1 MEENIVEN
9 PVIDDKYTDKEM
21 RKRLRGP
28 FWLAILS
35 AIMIIV
41 CIVGVVVSF
50 RRGLLKQYNKLN
62 NSVISNNYYT
72 VDFGNEDN
80 EWDILPFSVATYGD
94 GNLKASYIDDDDVL
108 LLIKK
113 VEDEYK
119 IKNAASFDEKSKLI
133 PVFRIGTIT
142 VEKGKVDEKDIEKTL
157 NEEGYLDIYSGN
169 SGNVNEENKTKI
181 RDFEEIDLDMDDD
194 VGVEWK
200 AYYAEYGDE
209 DKPTYTLVTTATYEN
224 KTVIVTLYGLVDED
238 DIEDNLEQILESV
251 SISNVDKEV

>member
-50 RRGLLKQYNKLN
+50 RNGLLKQYNKLN

-119 IKNAASFDEKSKLI
+119 IKNAKRKS
-133 PVFRIGTIT
+133 
-142 VEKGKVDEKDIEKTL
+142 
-157 NEEGYLDIYSGN
+157 
-169 SGNVNEENKTKI
+169 
-181 RDFEEIDLDMDDD
+181 
-194 VGVEWK
+194 
-200 AYYAEYGDE
+200 
-209 DKPTYTLVTTATYEN
+209 
-224 KTVIVTLYGLVDED
+224 
-238 DIEDNLEQILESV
+238 
-251 SISNVDKEV
+251 

>member
-1 MEENIVEN
+1 M
-9 PVIDDKYTDKEM
+9 
-21 RKRLRGP
+21 
-28 FWLAILS
+28 
-35 AIMIIV
+35 
-41 CIVGVVVSF
+41 
-50 RRGLLKQYNKLN
+50 
-62 NSVISNNYYT
+62 
-72 VDFGNEDN
+72 
-80 EWDILPFSVATYGD
+80 
-94 GNLKASYIDDDDVL
+94 
-108 LLIKK
+108 
-113 VEDEYK
+113 
-119 IKNAASFDEKSKLI
+119 
-133 PVFRIGTIT
+133 
-142 VEKGKVDEKDIEKTL
+142 

-209 DKPTYTLVTTATYEN
+209 EKPTYTLVTTATYEN